1 MTVANTPDQQHAN
14 GNSTAYGLLLL
25 ASLTLVWGLNWPFMK
40 ISLSEIPVLWFR
52 TACVGLGG
60 TALLLVSLLSRQTVG
75 LPFSQVP
82 ALLVTALFAIVGW
95 HLFTGYGLS
104 QMPAGRAAII
114 AFLMPVMAALLSSW
128 LLKEELSSNKIL
140 ALAIGTGGLAV
151 LIGPDLVV
159 FHRAPT
165 GALLMVGAA
174 FAWAMG
180 TVLFKR
186 FNWSSP
192 ITTVVGWQLLVG
204 LVPIG
209 LCAALLEP
217 IPDPSDISP
226 HVWAAATFVFLVPMV
241 FGQWAYYRI
250 VKMLPA
256 SIAAINTLL
265 IPVVGVFSSAWLL
278 DEPVGTREL
287 LALVMICAALA
298 AILVVPAHRTGR

>member
-1 MTVANTPDQQHAN
+1 MTASEKPARQDAHSGSA
-14 GNSTAYGLLLL
+14 AYGLLLL
-25 ASLTLVWGLNWPFMK
+25 TSLTLVWGLNWPFMK
-40 ISLSEIPVLWFR
+40 ISLSEISVLWFR
-52 TACVGLGG
+52 TACVGFGG
-60 TALLLVSLLSRQTVG
+60 ASLLLVSFLSGQPVTLAWRQI
-75 LPFSQVP
+75 P
-82 ALLVTALFAIVGW
+82 ALLLTALFAIVGW

-114 AFLMPVMAALLSSW
+114 AFLMPVIAAFLSSW
-128 LLKEELSSNKIL
+128 LLNEDLSANKIL
-140 ALAIGTGGLAV
+140 ALAIGTCGLAI
-151 LIGPDLVV
+151 LIGPDLIV
-159 FHRAPT
+159 FQRAPT

-174 FAWAMG
+174 FSWAMG

-186 FNWSSP
+186 FNWGGP
-192 ITTVVGWQLLVG
+192 ITTVVGWQLLAG

-209 LCAALLEP
+209 LCAALIEP
-217 IPDPSDISP
+217 LPNPLHYSP

-278 DEPVGTREL
+278 GEPVGLREIV
-287 LALVMICAALA
+287 ALVLICAALA
-298 AILVVPAHRTGR
+298 VVLVVPAGQAGD

>member
-1 MTVANTPDQQHAN
+1 MTAVGKTDRPEPH
-14 GNSTAYGLLLL
+14 GGSTAYGLLLL
-25 ASLTLVWGLNWPFMK
+25 SALTLVWGLNWPFMK

-52 TACVGLGG
+52 TACVGFGG
-60 TALLLVSLLSRQTVG
+60 CALLLISLLSRQPVG
-75 LPFSQVP
+75 LAWRQVP
-82 ALLVTALFAIVGW
+82 ALLLTALFAIVGW
-95 HLFTGYGLS
+95 HLFTGYGLT

-114 AFLMPVMAALLSSW
+114 AFLMPVIAALLSSW
-128 LLKEELSSNKIL
+128 LLNEALTANKIL
-140 ALAIGTGGLAV
+140 ALVIGTGGLAV

-159 FHRAPT
+159 FQRAPL

-180 TVLFKR
+180 TVLLKR
-186 FNWSSP
+186 FNWGRP
-192 ITTVVGWQLLVG
+192 ITTVVGWQLLAG

-217 IPDPSDISP
+217 VPDPSQFSP
-226 HVWAAATFVFLVPMV
+226 HVWAAAAFVFLVPMV

-278 DEPVGTREL
+278 GEPVGLREIA
-287 LALVMICAALA
+287 ALGLICAALA
-298 AILVVPAHRTGR
+298 VVLIIPARA